1 MIGNLE
7 ILNKTLASIMAMNR
21 PPGVKTYRTEEKI
34 PAWQ

>member
-21 PPGVKTYRTEEKI
+21 TPGVKIYRTEEYV
-34 PAWQ
+34 PVWQ